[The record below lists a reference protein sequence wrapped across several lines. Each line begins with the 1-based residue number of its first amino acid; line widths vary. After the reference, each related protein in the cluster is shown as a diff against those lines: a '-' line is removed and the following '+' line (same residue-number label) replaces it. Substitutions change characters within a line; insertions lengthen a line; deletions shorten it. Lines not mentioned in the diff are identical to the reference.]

1 MTHHWIWIDEPETL
15 VFHEEQL
22 AEHGG
27 GAGIR
32 DISLLQSALS
42 RPRNLAA
49 YDNPDPAALAASY
62 AFGIARNHPFVDG
75 NKRTA
80 LVVAETFLNLN
91 GWELNAD
98 NAEVTAL
105 VMELAAGNLNAKDKT
120 EERGGGKGSGSKGR
134 YRGWRI

>member
-1 MTHHWIWIDEPETL
+1 MTHHGIWIDEPETL

-49 YDNPDPAALAASY
+49 YDNPEPSALAASY
-62 AFGIARNHPFVDG
+62 AFGIARNPPSVDG

-80 LVVAETFLNLN
+80 LVVADTFLNLN
-91 GWELNAD
+91 GWTT
-98 NAEVTAL
+98 NAETPQANSL
-105 VMELAAGNLNAKDKT
+105 V
-120 EERGGGKGSGSKGR
+120 
-134 YRGWRI
+134 I